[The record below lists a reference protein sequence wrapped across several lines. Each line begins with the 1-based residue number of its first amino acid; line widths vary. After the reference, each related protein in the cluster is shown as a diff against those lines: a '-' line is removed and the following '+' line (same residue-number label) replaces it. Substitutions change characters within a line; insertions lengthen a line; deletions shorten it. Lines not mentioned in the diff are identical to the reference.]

1 MEISMANTEHFDK
14 RISKRTIIRKW
25 FADHFIFVWIVS
37 SAIFAFIIHCLFS
50 MPAPNEWIVAKW
62 GAGEILTFV
71 STVALGLLAVWQNKR
86 FKVENDESQLR
97 MEKLTKD
104 ANEISIV
111 HKIIEHESN
120 KLLRLRAK
128 TQMFIDACNTQ
139 EAVDDVSDVAQQ
151 PSDFMKT
158 YIKIKM
164 DSRYTQIRLTAIDL
178 LSELKTYPNNDLT
191 RELLLFISDY
201 CDYSLAVAKCIRACE
216 DATEAYNLKVTKE
229 KEFIQK
235 SSDFITEREILLDKT
250 IYGNLSL
257 DEIRGLYCQ
266 E

>member
-1 MEISMANTEHFDK
+1 M
-14 RISKRTIIRKW
+14 
-25 FADHFIFVWIVS
+25 
-37 SAIFAFIIHCLFS
+37 
-50 MPAPNEWIVAKW
+50 
-62 GAGEILTFV
+62 
-71 STVALGLLAVWQNKR
+71 STVALGLLAVWQNK
-86 FKVENDESQLR
+86 KYKEETDESQFR

-111 HKIIEHESN
+111 QKIVEHESN
-120 KLLRLRAK
+120 KLLRLRTK
-128 TQMFIDACNTQ
+128 IQIFIDACNTQ

-151 PSDFMKT
+151 PPDFMKT

-164 DSRYTQIRLTAIDL
+164 DSRDKQIRLTTIEL
-178 LSELKTYPNNDLT
+178 LSELQTYPNNDSI
-191 RELLLFISDY
+191 RELLSLISDY
-201 CDYSLAVAKCIRACE
+201 CDSSLAVAKCIRACE
-216 DATEAYNLKVTKE
+216 DATEAYKLKATKE

-235 SSDFITEREILLDKT
+235 SSDFIAEREVLLDKT

>member
-1 MEISMANTEHFDK
+1 MNNHFNKDQK
-14 RISKRTIIRKW
+14 LSKRKIARKW

-37 SAIFAFIIHCLFS
+37 STVFAFVIHCLFS
-50 MPAPNEWIVAKW
+50 TTAPNDWIAAKW
-62 GAGEILTFV
+62 GAGDILTFV

-86 FKVENDESQLR
+86 FKEENDESQLR

-104 ANEISIV
+104 ANEISLVQKIV
-111 HKIIEHESN
+111 EHESN
-120 KLLRLRAK
+120 KLLRLRTK
-128 TQMFIDACNTQ
+128 MQMFIDACNTQ

-151 PSDFMKT
+151 PPDFMKI

-164 DSRYTQIRLTAIDL
+164 DSRDKQIRLATIEL
-178 LSELKTYPNNDLT
+178 LSELKTYPNNNST
-191 RELLLFISDY
+191 RELISLISDY
-201 CDYSLAVAKCIRACE
+201 CDSSIEVAKRIRACS
-216 DATEAYNLKVTKE
+216 DATEAYKLKATKE

-235 SSDFITEREILLDKT
+235 SSDYITEREILLDKT

-257 DEIRGLYCQ
+257 DKIRGLYCQ

>member
-1 MEISMANTEHFDK
+1 MKSTESVDNGK
-14 RISKRTIIRKW
+14 KISKRKTLRKW

-37 SAIFAFIIHCLFS
+37 SAIFAFIIHWLFS
-50 MPAPNEWIVAKW
+50 TPAPNEWIAAKW

-86 FKVENDESQLR
+86 FKEENDASQLR

-120 KLLRLRAK
+120 KLLRLRSK
-128 TQMFIDACNTQ
+128 MQIFIDACNTQ

-151 PSDFMKT
+151 PSDFMKI

-164 DSRYTQIRLTAIDL
+164 DSRDKQIRLATVEL
-178 LSELKTYPNNDLT
+178 LSELKTYPNNDST
-191 RELLLFISDY
+191 RELISLISDY
-201 CDYSLAVAKCIRACE
+201 CNSSTEVAKCIRECS
-216 DATEAYNLKVTKE
+216 DATQAYTIKATKE

-235 SSDFITEREILLDKT
+235 SSNFIAEREVLLDKT

>member
-1 MEISMANTEHFDK
+1 MANTEHFDK
-14 RISKRTIIRKW
+14 KTSKRKIIRKW
-25 FADHFIFVWIVS
+25 FADHFIFVWVVS
-37 SAIFAFIIHCLFS
+37 SALFAFIIHCLFS
-50 MPAPNEWIVAKW
+50 TPAPNEWIAAKW

-86 FKVENDESQLR
+86 FKEENDESQLR

-111 HKIIEHESN
+111 QKIVEHESN
-120 KLLRLRAK
+120 KLHRLRTK
-128 TQMFIDACNTQ
+128 IQIFIDACNTQ
-139 EAVDDVSDVAQQ
+139 EAVDDVSDVAKQ
-151 PSDFMKT
+151 PPDFMKI

-164 DSRYTQIRLTAIDL
+164 DSRDKQIRLTAIDL
-178 LSELKTYPNNDLT
+178 VSELKTYPNNDLT
-191 RELLLFISDY
+191 RELISLISDY
-201 CDYSLAVAKCIRACE
+201 CNSSTEVAKCIRACS
-216 DATEAYNLKVTKE
+216 DATQAYTIKAAKE

-235 SSDFITEREILLDKT
+235 SSDFIAEREVLLDKT

>member
-1 MEISMANTEHFDK
+1 MNKHFDK
-14 RISKRTIIRKW
+14 DHFKRKIARKW

-37 SAIFAFIIHCLFS
+37 SALFAFIIHCLFS
-50 MPAPNEWIVAKW
+50 TPAPNEWIAAKW

-86 FKVENDESQLR
+86 FKEENDESQLR

-111 HKIIEHESN
+111 QKIVEHESN
-120 KLLRLRAK
+120 KLLRLRTK
-128 TQMFIDACNTQ
+128 MQVFIDACNTQ

-151 PSDFMKT
+151 PPDFMKI

-164 DSRYTQIRLTAIDL
+164 DSRDKQIRLATIEL
-178 LSELKTYPNNDLT
+178 LSELKTYPNNNST
-191 RELLLFISDY
+191 RELISLISDY
-201 CDYSLAVAKCIRACE
+201 CDSSIEVAKCIRACS
-216 DATEAYNLKVTKE
+216 DATEAYKLKATKE
-229 KEFIQK
+229 KEFVQK
-235 SSDFITEREILLDKT
+235 SSDYITERESLLDKS
-250 IYGNLSL
+250 IYSNLSL
-257 DEIRGLYCQ
+257 DEIRELYHQ